1 MRYREL
7 GNTGLLVSEIGMGCE
22 GFSENN
28 CAMTKELFD
37 LAEREGINYFDL
49 YASDPKLRSA
59 VGNALEGR
67 REKIMIQSHICSVW
81 KNGQYLRTRN
91 LAEVKEG
98 FSEML
103 SLLKTDYIDVGMIHY
118 CDAEKDW
125 QEILDNGI
133 LDYARELK
141 AKGLIRHIG
150 LSSHNPIVAR
160 KAVESGNIEVL
171 MFSVN
176 PVYDLQPPTENVD
189 DLWADDVYKKTYMNM
204 DPDRQRLYEVCQ
216 SRGVGITV
224 MKCFAGGDLLNAELS
239 PAGAALTPAQCI
251 HYCLTRPAVAT
262 VLCGAHTTEQLREC
276 IAYETASDAERDYAS
291 AFASFPKISWSGH
304 CMYCSHCAPC
314 PMKISVADVTKF
326 LNLAVSSGAVPE
338 TVREHYKV
346 LEAHGSDCIQCGACE
361 HRCPFGVAIRKN
373 MKKAVE
379 IFGY

>member
-262 VLCGAHTTEQLREC
+262 VLCGAHTTGQLREC

-346 LEAHGSDCIQCGACE
+346 LEAHGSDCIQCGTCE

>member
-1 MRYREL
+1 MQYREL

-98 FSEML
+98 FSKML

-262 VLCGAHTTEQLREC
+262 VLCGAHTTGQLREC

-373 MKKAVE
+373 MEKAVE

>member
-262 VLCGAHTTEQLREC
+262 VLCGAHTTGQLREC

-314 PMKISVADVTKF
+314 PMKISVANVTKF

-346 LEAHGSDCIQCGACE
+346 LEAHGSDCIQCGTCE

>member
-262 VLCGAHTTEQLREC
+262 VLCGAHTTGQLREC

-338 TVREHYKV
+338 TVREHYKI

>member
-37 LAEREGINYFDL
+37 LAERKGINYFDL

-176 PVYDLQPPTENVD
+176 PIYDLQPPTENVD

-216 SRGVGITV
+216 SRGAGITV
-224 MKCFAGGDLLNAELS
+224 MKCFAGGDLLSAELS

-262 VLCGAHTTEQLREC
+262 VLCGAHTTGQLREC

-338 TVREHYKV
+338 TVREHYKI

>member
-1 MRYREL
+1 MRYRKL

-262 VLCGAHTTEQLREC
+262 VLCGAHTTGQLREC

>member
-160 KAVESGNIEVL
+160 KAVENGNIEVL

-262 VLCGAHTTEQLREC
+262 VLCGAHTTGQLREC

>member
-49 YASDPKLRSA
+49 YASDPKLRGA

-262 VLCGAHTTEQLREC
+262 VLCGAHTTGQLREC

-314 PMKISVADVTKF
+314 PMKIIVADVTKF

>member
-160 KAVESGNIEVL
+160 KAVKSGDIEVL

-262 VLCGAHTTEQLREC
+262 VLCGAHTTGQLREC

>member
-141 AKGLIRHIG
+141 EKGLIRHIG

-262 VLCGAHTTEQLREC
+262 VLCGAHTTGQLREC

>member
-262 VLCGAHTTEQLREC
+262 VLCGAHTTGQLREC

-314 PMKISVADVTKF
+314 PMKISVANVTKF

-338 TVREHYKV
+338 TVREHYQV
-346 LEAHGSDCIQCGACE
+346 LEAHGSDCIQCGTCE

-373 MKKAVE
+373 MRKAVE
-379 IFGY
+379 VFGY

>member
-7 GNTGLLVSEIGMGCE
+7 GNTGLLVSEIGIGCE

-262 VLCGAHTTEQLREC
+262 VLCGAHTTGQLREC

>member
-262 VLCGAHTTEQLREC
+262 VLCGAHTTGQLREC
-276 IAYETASDAERDYAS
+276 VAYETASDAERDYAS

>member
-224 MKCFAGGDLLNAELS
+224 MKCFAGGDLLSAELS

-262 VLCGAHTTEQLREC
+262 VLCGAHTTGQLREC

>member
-262 VLCGAHTTEQLREC
+262 VLCGAHTTGQLREC

-361 HRCPFGVAIRKN
+361 QRCPFGVAIRKN